1 MLFLLVFLPMT
12 LLAQNSLKVKVKNVA
27 HSTGKINIAV
37 YNSSNDFLSF
47 NHAYKVESGQAVKEE
62 TMVEFTDLPTG
73 TYAFA
78 VFHDENANGVLDTN
92 FLGIPKEP
100 VGFSIG
106 KMKTFGPPSFQEC
119 SFQINTNKEIT
130 VSLK

>member
-1 MLFLLVFLPMT
+1 MT

-78 VFHDENANGVLDTN
+78 VFHDENDNGKMDVN
-92 FLGIPKEP
+92 GLGIPIEDFGCSNDAK
-100 VGFSIG
+100 GF
-106 KMKTFGPPSFQEC
+106 MGPPKWKNAKFELSDK
-119 SFQINTNKEIT
+119 SK
-130 VSLK
+130 SLIVNL